1 MYNIDKIKYDV
12 KENLS
17 KFRYEHSIMVANE
30 AKKLAIKYNYDENKA
45 YIAGLLHDIAKEFS
59 DDENKKW
66 IKKCNLNEK
75 LLDKRY
81 KDIIHADIGACFV
94 KSKYNLDDEICNAIK
109 YHTIGHVPMDT
120 LDKIIFIADKIARK
134 NITSIIKEEKKLAYK
149 DLDRT
154 LVLIIENEKKY
165 LESIGKS
172 INGETL
178 KLLNFLKSKNS

>member
-1 MYNIDKIKYDV
+1 
-12 KENLS
+12 
-17 KFRYEHSIMVANE
+17 
-30 AKKLAIKYNYDENKA
+30 
-45 YIAGLLHDIAKEFS
+45 
-59 DDENKKW
+59 
-66 IKKCNLNEK
+66 
-75 LLDKRY
+75 
-81 KDIIHADIGACFV
+81 
-94 KSKYNLDDEICNAIK
+94 
-109 YHTIGHVPMDT
+109 MDT

-134 NITSIIKEEKKLAYK
+134 NITPIIKEEKKLAYK